1 LINKPRLIFVY
12 IGKKIPSYAYHSLNF
27 AVENSGLKVVLISDA
42 EPKSKLNKAIEHVRY
57 VSNEEKLEDLSSSQ
71 FRDGF
76 WIKTTERFYAI
87 QQFVTRTGI
96 EHFFHAELD
105 NLIFNI
111 SNVSYHLDI
120 VGSGIFVPRMNDKFA
135 LASLMYVNSK
145 EAFDG
150 FCEFSRSF
158 HYSQNDMEILSQF
171 LDEKPSMG
179 FSLLSNPEKSTNILE
194 SHESEAL
201 QSAGLFDAAAI
212 GQWYF
217 GIDPRN
223 SYGPVRN
230 LFQNDR
236 HAGNL
241 RDYRLNRNLQNC
253 QITISSKSESFVKLE
268 VNNLH
273 VHSKI
278 LKRLV
283 IGSGLDQIIER
294 TNESHPTLISLNL
307 WGKFRWAR
315 DVLVAVRKKL
325 VWNPRAREAIN

>member
-1 LINKPRLIFVY
+1 MNETNLIFVY
-12 IGKKIPSYAYHSLNF
+12 LGKKIPRYAYHSLNF

-42 EPKSKLNKAIEHVRY
+42 EPKPKLNKAIKHVRY
-57 VSNEEKLEDLSSSQ
+57 VFNEEKLDDRSSSQ

-87 QQFVTRTGI
+87 QQFVTRAGI

-111 SNVSYHLDI
+111 SNVSYHLDR

-145 EAFDG
+145 VAFHE
-150 FCEFSRSF
+150 FCQFSRSF

-179 FSLLSNPEKSTNILE
+179 FSLPSNPDSNTNTLLNYE
-194 SHESEAL
+194 AEAL
-201 QSAGLFDAAAI
+201 RSAGLFDAAAI

-223 SYGPVRN
+223 SYGPVRT
-230 LFQNDR
+230 LFQNER

-241 RDYRLNRNLQNC
+241 QDYKLDRDLLNS
-253 QITISSKSESFVKLE
+253 QIKISSKSEAFATVQL
-268 VNNLH
+268 NNLH

-283 IGSGLDQIIER
+283 VGNGLDKIINR
-294 TNESHPTLISLNL
+294 TNNNYSTLITVNFK
-307 WGKFRWAR
+307 GKFRWVS
-315 DVLVAVRKKL
+315 DVLIAIRKKL
-325 VWNPRAREAIN
+325 S

>member
-1 LINKPRLIFVY
+1 MINEAPLIFVY
-12 IGKKIPSYAYHSLNF
+12 IGKEMPRYAYHSLNF
-27 AVENSGLKVVLISDA
+27 AVENSGLKVILISDV

-57 VSNEEKLEDLSSSQ
+57 VSNEEKLDDLSSNQ

-87 QQFVTRTGI
+87 QQFLLSSKMER
-96 EHFFHAELD
+96 FFHAELD

-111 SNVSYHLDI
+111 SNVSTHLDI
-120 VGSGIFVPRMNDKFA
+120 VGSGIFVPRLNDNYA

-145 EAFDG
+145 VAFDE
-150 FCEFSRSF
+150 FCQFSRTF
-158 HYSQNDMEILSQF
+158 HYSQNDMEILSKF
-171 LDEKPSMG
+171 LDEKPSIG
-179 FSLLSNPEKSTNILE
+179 FSLLSNPDKRRNVLP

-201 QSAGLFDAAAI
+201 WSAGLFDAAAI

-223 SYGPVRN
+223 SYGTVRN
-230 LFQNDR
+230 LFQNDK

-241 RDYRLNRNLQNC
+241 QDYKLGCDLLNS
-253 QITISSKSESFVKLE
+253 QIQISSKSQSFVTVQL
-268 VNNLH
+268 NNLH

-283 IGSGLDQIIER
+283 DGNDLEKIINR
-294 TNESHPTLISLNL
+294 TNNGYSTLITLNL
-307 WGKFRWAR
+307 KAKFRWVR
-315 DVLVAVRKKL
+315 DILLVIRKK
-325 VWNPRAREAIN
+325 IS